1 MKIRNDITELLHADL
16 PLTHICR
23 QLRVGAITV
32 QRTREALG
40 LPAPRAGRRPLT
52 MEEAF
57 RKGTRPIGSGH
68 LLWIG
73 HRSKDNT
80 PRCCFNKT
88 SLPAPRASFL
98 LHHGREPIGKA
109 LPTCGLD
116 YCVAGEHLADRP
128 MREANQRADRAFAVI
143 FGGDR

>member
-1 MKIRNDITELLHADL
+1 MKIRADIAELLHAGV
-16 PLTHICR
+16 PQMHICR

-40 LPAPRAGRRPLT
+40 RAAPRAGRRPLT
-52 MEEAF
+52 LEEAF
-57 RKGTRPIGSGH
+57 RKGTRPVDGGH
-68 LLWIG
+68 LLWVG
-73 HRSKDNT
+73 HRDKDNT
-80 PRCCFNKT
+80 PRCCFSKT

-128 MREANQRADRAFAVI
+128 MREANQRADKAFAVI
-143 FGGDR
+143 FGGDQ